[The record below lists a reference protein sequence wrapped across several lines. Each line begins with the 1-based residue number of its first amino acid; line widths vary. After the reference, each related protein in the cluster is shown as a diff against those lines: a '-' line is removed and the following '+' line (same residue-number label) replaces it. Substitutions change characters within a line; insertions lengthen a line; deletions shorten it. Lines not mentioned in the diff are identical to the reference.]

1 MEEIMKNTK
10 EVKINIEG
18 QEWQDALDKAF
29 NKANQKAKIDGFRPG
44 KAPKD
49 VFLKKYGQEAL
60 YMEAADICLE
70 VAYAKMI
77 KDNEGLEIVS
87 QPQVELVSV
96 NDSGLEFKFTL
107 TLKPEVKLGKYKD
120 LKAKKEK
127 VEVTKEEID
136 HAIDEMRNRFAENVV
151 KEGKIADGDVAVINF
166 EGFKDGVAFEGGKG
180 ENYSLKIGSKTF
192 IPGFEEQLIGMENNE
207 EKEIEVTFPE
217 DYHSEELK
225 GALVTFKVKVNE
237 IKAIQIPEL
246 SKDFFEDLNM
256 EGVNDLKSLE
266 EQVKE
271 TIKARKEMNADNKY
285 IDDLLEEAAK
295 DTTIDIP
302 EAMVNEELDRM
313 LRQYEENLK
322 MQGITLDLFYQYTN
336 SNEEALKEQMKE
348 EASKRVTYRLM
359 LEQIAKEENIDITDK
374 EAEKE
379 AESLAKKYEMDK
391 DEFLESFGGLD
402 MIKYDLTMR
411 QTLDILRGNK

>member
-1 MEEIMKNTK
+1 MKNTK